1 MPCVVEVRMY
11 VTVHSMAVTVT
22 LCSPPSLRQAD
33 RLLGQLLSFSANP
46 AYSKVPSANRNGMPV
61 FFMPP
66 NQKTPVSSSRCTLMC
81 TYIHSHTI
89 GCLLISKKLI
99 DLDEQIHSRINQTTD
114 WCLIEWFCYV
124 FARRS
129 TRWMLIVCLAEK
141 SYKKDRSCSGC
152 FLCIRS
158 LLRLCCATLHVCV
171 CIGVVCG
178 SV

>member
-1 MPCVVEVRMY
+1 MY

-33 RLLGQLLSFSANP
+33 RLLGQLLSFSANS

-99 DLDEQIHSRINQTTD
+99 DLDEQIRGRINQTTD
-114 WCLIEWFCYV
+114 C
-124 FARRS
+124 R
-129 TRWMLIVCLAEK
+129 ML
-141 SYKKDRSCSGC
+141 D
-152 FLCIRS
+152 
-158 LLRLCCATLHVCV
+158 
-171 CIGVVCG
+171 
-178 SV
+178 